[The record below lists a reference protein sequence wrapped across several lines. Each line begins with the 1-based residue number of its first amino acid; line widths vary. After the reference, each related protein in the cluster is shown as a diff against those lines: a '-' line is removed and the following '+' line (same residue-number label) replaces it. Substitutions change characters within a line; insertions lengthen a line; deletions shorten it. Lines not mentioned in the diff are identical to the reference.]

1 MNIFNYSLG
10 ETVVLVYRPGPGAKH
25 RLHSSDLV
33 VWKYKKNHK
42 KRSDG
47 QKKLI
52 IGGYVLFATN
62 NNIYLTKIY

>member
-42 KRSDG
+42 KG
-47 QKKLI
+47 VMAKKNELLADMCCLQQTI
-52 IGGYVLFATN
+52 IFF
-62 NNIYLTKIY
+62 